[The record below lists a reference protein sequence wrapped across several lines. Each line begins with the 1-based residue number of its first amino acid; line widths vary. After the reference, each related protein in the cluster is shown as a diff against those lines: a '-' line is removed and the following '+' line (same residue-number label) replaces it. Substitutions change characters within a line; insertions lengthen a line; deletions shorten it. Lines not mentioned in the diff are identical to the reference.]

1 MKYIAYGSNMN
12 QEQMAHRC
20 AGAQLIGTGSLYGYQ
35 LEFNRHATIA
45 PTNNPLA
52 AVPVAVWE
60 ISAEQEHQL
69 DRYEGFPIYY
79 RKLDCRVDMED
90 GKALE
95 GMAYQMNSFT
105 YNPPSQRYFE
115 GIRDAY
121 EALGLRSEIRQT
133 LQPALRRS
141 IRCCTG

>member
-20 AGAQLIGTGSLYGYQ
+20 PGAQLIGIGSLHGYQ
-35 LEFNRHATIA
+35 LEFNRHATIV
-45 PTNNPLA
+45 PTNHPSA

-60 ISAEQEHQL
+60 ISPEHEHQL

-79 RKLDCRVDMED
+79 RKLDCRVEMAD

-95 GMAYQMNSFT
+95 GMAYQMNSFK

-121 EALGLRSEIRQT
+121 EALGLRSEIRRT

-141 IRCCTG
+141 IRSCTG